1 MLSGSLYLLATCV
14 PRSVMLSHSKLP
26 SPWQVNRGERVAE
39 ESGWNFYVGF
49 QCSDLEADAKVLL
62 LYSLFFICPVCLD
75 YAEGERHFVQRPFF
89 NKSVGATV
97 IVKCAACLSIAGFS
111 AAFFPN
117 RL

>member
-1 MLSGSLYLLATCV
+1 M
-14 PRSVMLSHSKLP
+14 P
-26 SPWQVNRGERVAE
+26 E